1 MMLRGLFL
9 AMTAVLIGLGTTC
22 APALAQEPTRAM
34 MLGTWEGKVT
44 FGESA
49 RAVLEF
55 SGPAG
60 AIKWTY
66 SFKYDPVL
74 WGDAEGTV
82 TSFSPPTLE
91 LAGAW
96 TKHAVPGAVGTGVK
110 FTLAIDGDQMKGT
123 VIAEMNNAPLEISL
137 TRKK

>member
-1 MMLRGLFL
+1 MRSGLFL
-9 AMTAVLIGLGTTC
+9 AVPAALIGLVLACFPTHAQ
-22 APALAQEPTRAM
+22 APGRATL
-34 MLGTWEGKVT
+34 LGAWAGKVT

-49 RAVLEF
+49 PALLEF
-55 SGPAG
+55 SERAG
-60 AIKWTY
+60 VIRWTY

-82 TSFSPPTLE
+82 TSFSPPTLR

-96 TKHAVPGAVGTGVK
+96 TKHAVAGAAGTGVT
-110 FTLAIDGDQMKGT
+110 FTLSVDGDRMKGT
-123 VIAEMNNAPLEISL
+123 VTAAMNNTPLAISL

>member
-1 MMLRGLFL
+1 MRSGFFL
-9 AMTAVLIGLGTTC
+9 AVSATLVGLVLTC
-22 APALAQEPTRAM
+22 FPAHAQEPARAM
-34 MLGTWEGKVT
+34 LLGTWEGKVT

-55 SGPAG
+55 SEQAG
-60 AIKWTY
+60 AIRWTY

-82 TSFSPPTLE
+82 TSFSPPALQ
-91 LAGAW
+91 LAGTW
-96 TKHAVPGAVGTGVK
+96 TRHAVAGAAGTGVT
-110 FTLAIDGDQMKGT
+110 FTLTVDGDRMTGT
-123 VIAEMNNAPLEISL
+123 VTAAMNNTPVEISL